1 MPTND
6 DSMPAN
12 ISQSSWNMTINGTEG
27 SGGRTSVM
35 FTEQATSTL
44 KIIRVWSLVDPQVY
58 VEVGSWDPF
67 LESHSVS
74 CLALRLLPSCLY
86 RFVVIVRELL
96 NSLPFSIIT
105 ELLVPTFLRRK
116 TRTEKVCSVQQLHLN
131 VLNDFLGVTLQ
142 TKELEWKG
150 WYFIWEWEKLDS
162 LI

>member
-67 LESHSVS
+67 HS
-74 CLALRLLPSCLY
+74 R
-86 RFVVIVRELL
+86 IT
-96 NSLPFSIIT
+96 FSI
-105 ELLVPTFLRRK
+105 LSGSK
-116 TRTEKVCSVQQLHLN
+116 TCLKFFTVFWLS
-131 VLNDFLGVTLQ
+131 
-142 TKELEWKG
+142 
-150 WYFIWEWEKLDS
+150 
-162 LI
+162 

>member
-1 MPTND
+1 MPTKD

-12 ISQSSWNMTINGTEG
+12 ISQSSWNITINGTEE

-35 FTEQATSTL
+35 FTGYINTQNN
-44 KIIRVWSLVDPQVY
+44 RVWSLVNPQVY

-105 ELLVPTFLRRK
+105 ESLVPTFLRRK

-142 TKELEWKG
+142 TKELECKG